1 MIHKIPTNQTIIEGG
16 KVKPGDT
23 VVLSGVYPVAPYCK
37 GLVMVTIT
45 NEGPV
50 HLQSGLKVDNCRS
63 LKVIDST
70 KKYQFKI
77 SEPKSGASGIN
88 VYNRSTDIEIA
99 YLVITD
105 CSFSGIM
112 IKDDGATRESG
123 FVMQNIHVHHN
134 KISKTGGE
142 PIYIGETKAT
152 GHDLK
157 GVHVHDNIISDGGWD
172 GIQVANCVED
182 CLIHDNRITNVGINA
197 ILQKD
202 KPQDNGI
209 QIGERTK
216 AKVYRN
222 KIVDARG
229 QGIIVFGT
237 GCDVYDNRIFR
248 AGESGIYS
256 DTRADS
262 TEPNTFRSN
271 WILAPKMYCIACRD
285 REKKGFKNKATDNR
299 LFNPGKAFFENGND
313 LTDSKNNN
321 FLGNDMLF
329 VEHLMKSL

>member
-1 MIHKIPTNQTIIEGG
+1 MIHKIPTSQTVVDGL

-23 VVLSGVYPVAPYCK
+23 VILSGIYPVSPYFK
-37 GLVMVTIT
+37 GLDRVEIT

-50 HLQSGLKVDNCRS
+50 ELFTSVKFDNCKSFSFKGTPKIPIRVKS
-63 LKVIDST
+63 Q
-70 KKYQFKI
+70 KKDT
-77 SEPKSGASGIN
+77 SGVTA
-88 VYNRSTDIEIA
+88 YNRSTDFEWA
-99 YLVITD
+99 YLEISET
-105 CSFSGIM
+105 SFAGFMAKS
-112 IKDDGATRESG
+112 DGEKRGGDFTMR
-123 FVMQNIHVHHN
+123 NLKIHHN

-142 PIYIGETKAT
+142 GMYIGAT
-152 GHDLK
+152 NPAGHDLES
-157 GVHVHDNIISDGGWD
+157 VEIYDNELTDIGWD
-172 GIQVANCVED
+172 GIQLGNCVKGG
-182 CLIHDNRITNVGINA
+182 IIRDNRITRTGVNITRKEDEV
-197 ILQKD
+197 
-202 KPQDNGI
+202 QDNGL
-209 QIGERTK
+209 QIGDRS
-216 AKVYRN
+216 KVKIYRN
-222 KIVDARG
+222 TIRDVRG
-229 QGIIVFGT
+229 NGIIALGT
-237 GCDVYDNRIFR
+237 GCDIYDNRIFR

-285 REKKGFKNKATDNR
+285 RENKGFKNKATDNR

>member
-1 MIHKIPTNQTIIEGG
+1 MIHKIPTNQTIVTGD

-23 VVLSGVYPVAPYCK
+23 VLLSGIYPVTPYFK
-37 GLVMVTIT
+37 GLDRVEIT

-50 HLQSGLKVDNCRS
+50 ELFSS
-63 LKVIDST
+63 LKFANCKNFSLIGNKKDPIRIKAQTKDS
-70 KKYQFKI
+70 
-77 SEPKSGASGIN
+77 SGIT
-88 VYNRSTDIEIA
+88 VYDRSTDFEFA
-99 YLVITD
+99 YLEISETA
-105 CSFSGIM
+105 FAGIM
-112 IKDDGATRESG
+112 AKDDGAKRGGDFTMRN
-123 FVMQNIHVHHN
+123 VKIHN
-134 KISKTGGE
+134 CKISKTGGE
-142 PIYIGETKAT
+142 GLYIGGTNPA
-152 GHDLK
+152 GHDLES
-157 GVHVHDNIISDGGWD
+157 VEIYDNEITDTGWD
-172 GIQVANCVED
+172 GLQLGNCVKGA
-182 CLIHDNRITNVGINA
+182 IVRDNRITRTGLNIRR
-197 ILQKD
+197 LQD
-202 KPQDNGI
+202 EVQDNGI
-209 QIGERTK
+209 QIGDRTK
-216 AKVYRN
+216 GKVYRN
-222 KIVDARG
+222 TIRDVRG
-229 QGIIVFGT
+229 NGIIALGT
-237 GCDVYDNRIFR
+237 GCDIYDNRIFR